1 VIRRSYAVVPDG
13 PGERVLLL
21 RGAAGWELPRHESDE
36 PRWWHVVHDVNHA
49 FGELLGLEP
58 TTLRCLATAGD
69 DELHIRFYELEPH
82 AAGTPAGG
90 AWLDRAE
97 LERIDLAEPEH
108 RPLLLRCLDE
118 RADDEVGP
126 LAVRWARP
134 GWFAEAAGWI
144 RAQLSDLGLEATD
157 VLQERTWSIS
167 TVLRAETAA
176 GDFYFKAV
184 PPVFA
189 GEPALTRE
197 LSRRHPGLVPAVAA
211 LDEERGWMLMH
222 AFVGEELDA
231 VADPSS
237 LAEAVR
243 AYAELQ
249 LPWVGRGEELLE
261 LGCPDR
267 GLDSL
272 EPLIDPL
279 LGDSELLLPGH
290 PDGLSSTQVEAVPEL
305 VQRLHAA
312 CDRLR
317 THDLPTTLEHG
328 DLDTDNV
335 RRVDGCFLFFD
346 WSNACLSVP
355 FFGLVP
361 FLEFHDEPLAPT
373 LRNRLRDA
381 YLAPWA
387 DELGRGDLAEAF
399 ELAHFVGLFHQ
410 AVSYYR
416 ITQGTEPRARWEW
429 ERGFPFFVK
438 RLLRSEQWRS
448 RP

>member
-1 VIRRSYAVVPDG
+1 VVLDQA
-13 PGERVLLL
+13 GERVLLV
-21 RGAAGWELPRHESDE
+21 RGAGGWELPRYETDE
-36 PRWWHVVHDVNHA
+36 PRWWHVVRDVNGA
-49 FGELLGLEP
+49 FGELLGLEL

-69 DELHIRFYELEPH
+69 DELRLRFYELEPH
-82 AAGTPAGG
+82 TTGTPSGG

-97 LERIDLAEPEH
+97 LEQVDLAEPDH

-118 RADDEVGP
+118 RAADEVGP

-134 GWFAEAAGWI
+134 GWYAEAAGWI
-144 RAQLSDLGLEATD
+144 RAQLRDQGLEVTD

-167 TVLRAETAA
+167 IVLRAVTAE

-197 LSRRHPGLVPAVAA
+197 LSRRHPGLVPALAA

-222 AFVGEELDA
+222 AFVGEELDL

-237 LAEAVR
+237 FAEAVR

-249 LPWVGRGEELLE
+249 VAWVGRGEELLE
-261 LGCPDR
+261 LACPDR
-267 GLDSL
+267 GLDDL
-272 EPLIDPL
+272 EPMIEPL
-279 LGDSELLLPGH
+279 LGDRDLLLPGH
-290 PDGLSSTQVEAVPEL
+290 PDGLSADQLEAVPEL
-305 VQRLHAA
+305 VGRLHDA
-312 CDRLR
+312 CRRLR
-317 THDLPTTLEHG
+317 AHDLPATLEHG
-328 DLDTDNV
+328 DLHTDNL
-335 RRVDGCFLFFD
+335 RRVDGGFLFFD
-346 WSNACLSVP
+346 WSDACLTVP

-361 FLEFHDEPLAPT
+361 FLEFHDEPLAAT
-373 LRNRLRDA
+373 LRARVRDA

-387 DELGRGDLAEAF
+387 DELGRDDLVEAF

-410 AVSYYR
+410 AVSYHR
-416 ITQGTEPRARWEW
+416 ITEGTEPRARWEW

-438 RLLRSEQWRS
+438 RLLRSAQ
-448 RP
+448 